1 MNKYKYT
8 SHQRAGLLQPYRLV
22 LLTGNPTPHTDRR
35 GPATSQGVGSP
46 LLALFSLIA
55 LGFCPIC
62 ASAVVG
68 AFTLLNAGV
77 IFGGQDQV
85 LSMNVRVNKTFLVKP
100 SNVVT

>member
-1 MNKYKYT
+1 M
-8 SHQRAGLLQPYRLV
+8 
-22 LLTGNPTPHTDRR
+22 
-35 GPATSQGVGSP
+35 
-46 LLALFSLIA
+46 ALFSLIA

-68 AFTLLNAGV
+68 ATPLNVSV

-85 LSMNVRVNKTFLVKP
+85 LSMHFRVNKTFLVKP

>member
-1 MNKYKYT
+1 M
-8 SHQRAGLLQPYRLV
+8 
-22 LLTGNPTPHTDRR
+22 
-35 GPATSQGVGSP
+35 
-46 LLALFSLIA
+46 ALFSLIA

-62 ASAVVG
+62 AIAVVG
-68 AFTLLNAGV
+68 AFTPLNVGV